1 MIYTNPILKFLSE
14 RYGDQIAEAVR
25 MEFGGDS
32 YYIAKRTGKSD
43 PIQALIEE
51 KYGLLS
57 TRDLAKLT
65 GLTTRSV
72 QRRLNKPHSGRQR
85 PIEKIQGV
93 LFT

>member
-1 MIYTNPILKFLSE
+1 MTYTNPILQFLYE
-14 RYGDQIAEAVR
+14 RYGEGAAEAVR
-25 MEFGGDS
+25 LQFGGDS
-32 YYIAKRTGKSD
+32 YYIAKTTGKID
-43 PIQALIEE
+43 PKQAIIEE

-72 QRRLNKPHSGRQR
+72 QRRLNKPHSGRKR